1 MTDSRAY
8 LFYDGDC
15 GLCSETVQWILRHER
30 DASIYFIPLQNE
42 FSRQFL
48 TEKLGS
54 YSMDTVVFFKNEKIY
69 TKSNAILKTI
79 THLKLPL
86 RILLIIFVIPR
97 PLRDWAYQFIAKR
110 RLTFFGQKCYL
121 PDAKTRHRFINSID

>member
-1 MTDSRAY
+1 MTETRAY

-48 TEKLGS
+48 TKKLGS
-54 YSMDTVVFFKNEKIY
+54 YSMDTVVFFKNEKAYI
-69 TKSNAILKTI
+69 KSDAILKTI
-79 THLKLPL
+79 THLKLPFT
-86 RILLIIFVIPR
+86 I
-97 PLRDWAYQFIAKR
+97 
-110 RLTFFGQKCYL
+110 
-121 PDAKTRHRFINSID
+121 